1 MCAEK
6 ARSKAGLVGSVMVVG
21 GGVAGIH
28 AALDL
33 AEAGYGVY
41 LLEKSEKL
49 GGLMPQLHRIY
60 PLCNCCKLNNRVAD
74 CLQHPNIQV
83 FTGAQLGSFSGDVGS
98 FKAEVTSQGTSQQLE
113 VGAVILAAGIEPF
126 DPSGYDTYSYS
137 NLANVVTS
145 VEFEALQKP
154 EGPNRG
160 VLQRPSDSKEPE
172 RIAWLQCVGSRDIN
186 ACDAPYCSSVCCM
199 YALKEA
205 VNVKESRPETEA
217 TIFFMDLR
225 AHGKGFE
232 EYYNSAREKGVQ
244 LVRSRVHT
252 IDPVPGSDDL
262 LISFADEQGTM
273 TSETYDMVV
282 LSVGLR
288 PSADSQ
294 ALAEKLGITL
304 SDDQFVQ
311 TKPFEPVAT
320 SVPGI
325 FVCGGLGGPQ
335 EINLSLVQ
343 ASAAAASSVSALK
356 PPAFQSRGDYPPLQ
370 DITDAAPRVGVVFYL
385 CPASKERIGSL
396 LDDLATY
403 AAGLNEVTAV
413 EQLDGGN
420 GATFEDLSRVITDK
434 GINRLVFASCSPVIH
449 KNQVEEALRRAGLNR
464 YLYDLIDLRG
474 LGAEDGEP
482 TRLQELVRMAVARAT
497 LLEQVPVRE
506 VEVSKSAL
514 VVGGGIAGLESSL
527 ALASHGF
534 PVTLVEQAE
543 QLGGHARKVRA
554 TWKGDSVAEY
564 LEELIRKVDENDQIT
579 VMKGAEVRSFQ
590 GFAGR
595 FVTTVQQNGAK
606 RDIEHGATILAVGGG
621 TIEPD
626 EYLFGKHPRVFRWV
640 ELNEKLE
647 SDPAD
652 IEGAKCAVFIQCVGS
667 REPQRP
673 HCSKICCSYA
683 VRNALDLKA
692 KNPEMEIFVLYREMR
707 TFGMMEQLYTE
718 AREKG
723 VVFIRYSLENKPV
736 VRETDGGGLEVTV
749 IDHILDRPVTI
760 APDFISLQTAIQSRA
775 SEELATLFKVSL
787 TPDGFFADSPAKMK
801 PVDAETEG
809 VFLAGLALGPKSIEE
824 SIAEAW
830 AAAGRAMGLLCKDV
844 VQVGGVVAEVD
855 PDKCAVCCT
864 CVRTCPFQ
872 VPYIDSSQGAAYID
886 PGLCQG
892 CGMCVSECP
901 GKAISMAS
909 YADYQILAKVGALF
923 TAS

>member
-1 MCAEK
+1 
-6 ARSKAGLVGSVMVVG
+6 
-21 GGVAGIH
+21 
-28 AALDL
+28 
-33 AEAGYGVY
+33 
-41 LLEKSEKL
+41 
-49 GGLMPQLHRIY
+49 
-60 PLCNCCKLNNRVAD
+60 
-74 CLQHPNIQV
+74 
-83 FTGAQLGSFSGDVGS
+83 
-98 FKAEVTSQGTSQQLE
+98 
-113 VGAVILAAGIEPF
+113 
-126 DPSGYDTYSYS
+126 
-137 NLANVVTS
+137 
-145 VEFEALQKP
+145 
-154 EGPNRG
+154 
-160 VLQRPSDSKEPE
+160 
-172 RIAWLQCVGSRDIN
+172 
-186 ACDAPYCSSVCCM
+186 
-199 YALKEA
+199 
-205 VNVKESRPETEA
+205 
-217 TIFFMDLR
+217 
-225 AHGKGFE
+225 
-232 EYYNSAREKGVQ
+232 
-244 LVRSRVHT
+244 
-252 IDPVPGSDDL
+252 
-262 LISFADEQGTM
+262 
-273 TSETYDMVV
+273 
-282 LSVGLR
+282 
-288 PSADSQ
+288 
-294 ALAEKLGITL
+294 
-304 SDDQFVQ
+304 
-311 TKPFEPVAT
+311 
-320 SVPGI
+320 
-325 FVCGGLGGPQ
+325 
-335 EINLSLVQ
+335 
-343 ASAAAASSVSALK
+343 
-356 PPAFQSRGDYPPLQ
+356 
-370 DITDAAPRVGVVFYL
+370 
-385 CPASKERIGSL
+385 
-396 LDDLATY
+396 
-403 AAGLNEVTAV
+403 
-413 EQLDGGN
+413 
-420 GATFEDLSRVITDK
+420 
-434 GINRLVFASCSPVIH
+434 
-449 KNQVEEALRRAGLNR
+449 
-464 YLYDLIDLRG
+464 
-474 LGAEDGEP
+474 
-482 TRLQELVRMAVARAT
+482 MAVARAT

-534 PVTLVEQAE
+534 PVTLVEKAE

-554 TWKGDSVAEY
+554 TWKGDSVAKY

-692 KNPEMEIFVLYREMR
+692 KNPEMGIFVLYREMR

-787 TPDGFFADSPAKMK
+787 TPDGFFAESPAKMK

>member
-1 MCAEK
+1 MCAENT
-6 ARSKAGLVGSVMVVG
+6 RSKAGLVGSVMVVG

-41 LLEKSEKL
+41 LVEKSQKL
-49 GGLMPQLHRIY
+49 GGLMPELHRIY

-74 CLQHPNIQV
+74 CLQHPNIQI
-83 FTGAQLGSFSGDVGS
+83 FTGAQLGSFSGNVGS
-98 FKAEVTSQGTSQQLE
+98 FKAEVTSKGTSQELE

-126 DPSGYDTYSYS
+126 DPTVYDTYSYS
-137 NLANVVTS
+137 KLANVVTS

-160 VLQRPSDSKEPE
+160 VLQRPSDGREPE
-172 RIAWLQCVGSRDIN
+172 HIAWLQCVGSRDIN

-205 VNVKESRPETEA
+205 VNVKDSRPETET

-232 EYYNSAREKGVQ
+232 QYYNSAREKGVQ

-252 IDPVPGSDDL
+252 IDLVAGSDDL
-262 LISFADEQGTM
+262 HIIFADEQGTI
-273 TSETYDMVV
+273 TSKIYDMVV

-294 ALAEKLGITL
+294 ELADKLGVSL
-304 SDDQFVQ
+304 SEDHFVE

-335 EINLSLVQ
+335 DINLSVIQ
-343 ASAAAASSVSALK
+343 ASAAAACSVSALN
-356 PPAFQSRGDYPPLQ
+356 PPACESRGDYLPVQ
-370 DITDAAPRVGVVFYL
+370 DIADRDPQVGVVFYL

-396 LDDLATY
+396 LDGLATY
-403 AAGLNEVTAV
+403 AESLDKVTAV
-413 EQLDGGN
+413 ELLDSGN
-420 GATFEDLSRVITDK
+420 GATFEDLSRIITGK

-449 KNQVEEALRRAGLNR
+449 KNQVEKALRRAGLNS

-482 TRLQELVRMAVARAT
+482 TRVQELVRMAVARAA

-527 ALASHGF
+527 ALAGHGF
-534 PVTLVEQAE
+534 PVTLVEKAE
-543 QLGGHARKVRA
+543 QLGGHAHKVRA

-564 LEELIRKVDENDQIT
+564 LDELIRKVDENDQIT
-579 VMKGAEVRSFQ
+579 VMKEAEVRSFQ

-595 FVTTVQQNGAK
+595 FVTTVQQNGVK
-606 RDIEHGATILAVGGG
+606 HYIEHGATILAVGGG

-640 ELNEKLE
+640 DLNEKLE
-647 SDPAD
+647 SDPAA
-652 IEGAKCAVFIQCVGS
+652 IEGANCAVFIQCVGS

-692 KNPEMEIFVLYREMR
+692 KNPEMDIFVLYREMR
-707 TFGMMEQLYTE
+707 TFGMMEEIYAE

-736 VRETDGGGLEVTV
+736 VRQTDGGGLEVSV
-749 IDHILDRPVTI
+749 FDHILGRPVII
-760 APDFISLQTAIQSRA
+760 APDFISLQTAIQSHA

-787 TPDGFFADSPAKMK
+787 SPDGFFAESPAKMK
-801 PVDAETEG
+801 PVDAETNG
-809 VFLAGLALGPKSIEE
+809 VFLAGLALGPKSTEE

-844 VQVGGVVAEVD
+844 VQVGGVVAQVD

-901 GKAISMAS
+901 GKAITMAS

-923 TAS
+923 TAW